1 MARVTVEDCV
11 DKVSSRFEL
20 VLLAGQR
27 AREIAAGAPLT
38 IERDNDKDPVVALR
52 EIADETVTPDDLR
65 EAKVRDLQRYV
76 ERDEPE
82 EDDLSLELAGRELS
96 AANEDIT
103 PENLAKVLSDM
114 VVSEAE
120 KEFSGSS
127 DQEAAASEAETE
139 AEKPQ
144 MMFKDVEEGDDV

>member
-11 DKVSSRFEL
+11 DKISSRFEL

-38 IERDNDKDPVVALR
+38 IDRDNDKDPVVALR

-65 EAKVRDLQRYV
+65 EAKIRDLQRYV

-120 KEFSGSS
+120 KEFSGTKS
-127 DQEAAASEAETE
+127 DEAE
-139 AEKPQ
+139 AEPAAETPQ